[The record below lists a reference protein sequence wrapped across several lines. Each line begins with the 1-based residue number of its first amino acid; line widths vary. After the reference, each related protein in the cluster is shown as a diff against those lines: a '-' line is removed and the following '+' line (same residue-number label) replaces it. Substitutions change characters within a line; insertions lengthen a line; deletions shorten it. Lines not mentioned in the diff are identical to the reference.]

1 MLHIILVI
9 LKIIGI
15 LLAAV
20 LGLIVLGILLVLF
33 VPLSYQLD
41 FERGTG
47 KDFVQGRFGWL
58 ARLIMVRARLEGG
71 KPHVTVRILGFTK
84 QLLPAVEKKAKAG
97 KRGSGGKKPKTV
109 TGDDGRRKLPAETEK
124 TVKTESQAGPEQSGK
139 MESQA
144 KAEGSGKTES
154 HTETVESGKT
164 EVQAEP
170 QQSGG
175 EASQTKPEKSGKAE
189 SRTEREQSNQE
200 SQANTE
206 VTLRQAGKSGKS
218 EDSGKRPG
226 ILKKIRGLYIKIKSA
241 VLKIYGILIHI
252 PEIPGRLL
260 KKWKGVQN
268 KAEAVKKKAEHYMSM
283 WKDEGTQAVFMLS
296 KDQIRFLW
304 RHLHPRKIQG
314 KLRYG
319 FEDPSI
325 TGMVTG
331 GLYLIL
337 PMSFYEV
344 ELLPEF
350 EPDKPLIL
358 EGKLLIKGHVRLCHL
373 AKTAWIL
380 FRNKDLRKLLK
391 QLKA

>member
-1 MLHIILVI
+1 M
-9 LKIIGI
+9 
-15 LLAAV
+15 
-20 LGLIVLGILLVLF
+20 
-33 VPLSYQLD
+33 
-41 FERGTG
+41 
-47 KDFVQGRFGWL
+47 
-58 ARLIMVRARLEGG
+58 
-71 KPHVTVRILGFTK
+71 
-84 QLLPAVEKKAKAG
+84 
-97 KRGSGGKKPKTV
+97 
-109 TGDDGRRKLPAETEK
+109 
-124 TVKTESQAGPEQSGK
+124 
-139 MESQA
+139 
-144 KAEGSGKTES
+144 
-154 HTETVESGKT
+154 
-164 EVQAEP
+164 
-170 QQSGG
+170 
-175 EASQTKPEKSGKAE
+175 
-189 SRTEREQSNQE
+189 
-200 SQANTE
+200 
-206 VTLRQAGKSGKS
+206 
-218 EDSGKRPG
+218 
-226 ILKKIRGLYIKIKSA
+226 
-241 VLKIYGILIHI
+241 LKIYSILIHI

-260 KKWKGVQN
+260 KKWQGVQN
-268 KAEAVKKKAEHYMSM
+268 KAEAVKKKAEHYMGL

-350 EPDKPLIL
+350 EPEKPLIL